1 MVAHGY
7 LKEMLIKGWML
18 FEITGAYQNIA
29 NFC

>member
-18 FEITGAYQNIA
+18 FEISGAYQN
-29 NFC
+29 NVS